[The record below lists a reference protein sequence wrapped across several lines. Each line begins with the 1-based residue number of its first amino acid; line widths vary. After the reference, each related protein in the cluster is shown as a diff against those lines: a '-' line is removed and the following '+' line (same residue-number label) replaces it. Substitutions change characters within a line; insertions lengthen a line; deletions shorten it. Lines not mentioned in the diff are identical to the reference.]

1 MRWLLCLLLASCG
14 GGGGSIPNSGA
25 TVPNV
30 PVPPVPPTVQPL
42 NVLDYWPFR
51 ESRISSGWESVV
63 NGSTYEMRWGDS
75 VEEFHTQE
83 NHGETWLMLD
93 AYSTR
98 GTTTRFISWATRTE
112 INRGDG
118 WVDATPSLQMTP
130 YLPVITGAMSVRS
143 WGWIVSNGNTINRW
157 FHYQT
162 ITPVPQVFNSC
173 WTKADMTR
181 DVLRQ
186 QEAWW
191 DAQQG
196 WTDRGTGDI
205 DPLTREPNGLN
216 MKFAFRNDVA
226 KGAGHLWQG
235 GYNNGQQFCLLF

>member
-1 MRWLLCLLLASCG
+1 VQPTTPA
-14 GGGGSIPNSGA
+14 A
-25 TVPNV
+25 V
-30 PVPPVPPTVQPL
+30 VPPAATPAL

-51 ESRISSGWESVV
+51 ESHNAVSWESVV
-63 NGSTYEMRWGDS
+63 TGNTFEMRWPQSDGSVS
-75 VEEFHTQE
+75 VEEFHLAE
-83 NHGETWLMLD
+83 NHGEQWLMLD
-93 AYSTR
+93 AYSVK
-98 GTTTRFISWATRTE
+98 GQPTRFVSWATKTE

-118 WVDATPSLQMTP
+118 WKDATPSLQTTP
-130 YLPVITGAMSVRS
+130 YLPAATISPSGTVSVRS

-162 ITPVPQVFNSC
+162 ITPVPQVFNPC
-173 WTKADMTR
+173 WRGADMTR

-205 DPLTREPNGLN
+205 DPLTREPNGN
-216 MKFAFRNDVA
+216 GIKFFYTNDVA
-226 KGAGHLWQG
+226 KGAGLLWQG
-235 GYNNGQQFCLLF
+235 GYLNGNQYCLFY